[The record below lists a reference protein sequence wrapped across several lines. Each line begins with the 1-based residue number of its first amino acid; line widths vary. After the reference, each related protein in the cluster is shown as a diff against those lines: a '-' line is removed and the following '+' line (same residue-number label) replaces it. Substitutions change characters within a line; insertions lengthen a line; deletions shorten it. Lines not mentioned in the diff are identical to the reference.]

1 MMKYVD
7 TAIVFQEIPDELTMA
22 VNISN
27 CPIHC
32 EGCHS
37 PYLQADTGKTLDE
50 KAIDDI
56 LSPYKDAITCVCLM
70 GGDATPEEVAELAA
84 YIRSAYPSLRTA
96 WYSGRQQPSPQ
107 LMTHRYYDYV
117 KVGPYIKAKGPLNS
131 PTTNQRLFRI
141 NPDDTQTDITSRFW
155 HRHDR

>member
-1 MMKYVD
+1 MKYVD
-7 TAIVFQEIPDELTMA
+7 TAIVFQEIPDEVTMA

-37 PYLQADTGKTLDE
+37 PYLQYDTGITLDQ

-56 LSPYKDAITCVCLM
+56 LAPYKDAITCVCLM
-70 GGDATPEEVAELAA
+70 GGDAEPQEVAELAA

-96 WYSGRQQPSPQ
+96 WYSGRQQPSEE
-107 LMTHRYYDYV
+107 LIDHKYYDYV

-131 PTTNQRLFRI
+131 PTTNQRLYRI
-141 NPDDTQTDITSRFW
+141 NADNSRTDLTSWFW
-155 HRHDR
+155 KRRE

>member
-1 MMKYVD
+1 MKYVD
-7 TAIVFQEIPDELTMA
+7 TAIVFQEIPDEVTMA

-37 PYLQADTGKTLDE
+37 PYLQFDTGTPLDQ

-56 LSPYKDAITCVCLM
+56 LAPYKDVITCVCLM
-70 GGDATPEEVAELAA
+70 GGDAEPQEVAELAA
-84 YIRSAYPSLRTA
+84 YIRSAYPALRTA
-96 WYSGRQQPSPQ
+96 WYSGRQHPDDN
-107 LMTHRYYDYV
+107 LLDHKYYDYV

-141 NPDDTQTDITSRFW
+141 NPDNSRTDLTDWFW
-155 HRHDR
+155 RQRK